1 MLQDHAAMGEKTRRL
16 RPKKGFDHIEI
27 EATPLVREFPHS
39 PDVSLKLMRD
49 LEGTDIPGAERII
62 TIGVGREGLS
72 TRAFTMYL
80 MHLDFDMHWVWDDTT
95 PSLGKGDL
103 LIATSVCVEIGLIH
117 YVVEKAKSRGARVAL
132 VTGDPYKKT
141 APLADHILFVP
152 ASVYL
157 GSADVV
163 PSCQPMGNLFEQNH
177 LITFDMV
184 IMGSV
189 ERTKMTREKM
199 EGNYRNLE

>member
-1 MLQDHAAMGEKTRRL
+1 MDYSALSKKITGELGEVFEKL
-16 RPKKGFDHIEI
+16 DKKSI
-27 EATPLVREFPHS
+27 EAFVNEILS
-39 PDVSLKLMRD
+39 AK
-49 LEGTDIPGAERII
+49 RII

-72 TRAFTMYL
+72 TRAFTMRL
-80 MHLDFDMHWVWDDTT
+80 MHLGFDVHWVWDDTT

-103 LIATSVCVEIGLIH
+103 LIATSGCGEIGHIH

-141 APLADHILFVP
+141 APLADRILFVP

-157 GSADVV
+157 GTADVV
-163 PSCQPMGNLFEQNH
+163 PSCQPMGNLFEQSL
-177 LITFDMV
+177 LITFDM
-184 IMGSV
+184 IIIDLT

-199 EGNYRNLE
+199 EGNHRNLE